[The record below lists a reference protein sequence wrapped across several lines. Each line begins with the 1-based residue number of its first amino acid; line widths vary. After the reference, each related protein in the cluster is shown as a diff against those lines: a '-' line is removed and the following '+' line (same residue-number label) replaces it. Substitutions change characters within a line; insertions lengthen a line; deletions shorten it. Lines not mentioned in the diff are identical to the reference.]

1 MGIVIINGKR
11 YDSVTGLMLSSDSN
25 GGGSDRVQQS
35 FDGQTPDWIASY
47 VDEVKHETAAT
58 THVQANVQAP
68 EPFVSQTTVHTAAD
82 KAADTSSAATS
93 MRTAAKAARRT
104 VSTSNTLNR
113 RFVKKPLAENGKY
126 AESIAQH
133 HIKLAQAAQRAATPV
148 NIPEDTQL
156 HAASEAN
163 EDFVPMLTRRQAE
176 SVNRLSNTEPLESR
190 VAKAKAEAEQ
200 RKAAT
205 KVTTTTSQGN
215 NITVKVKPAIRLT
228 PAQQSV
234 DADDVLNERL
244 SQLSQI
250 LQNAK
255 ELDEQER
262 SRKSAKKQTLTES
275 LAKTVESDNRAES
288 KHGRRKFRLSSIFA
302 TAGAVAVIAGL
313 GIYVAMPTISVKM
326 AASKAG
332 LTTNTPYIPKGFTI
346 DGEVASADGLMT
358 INYRSK
364 SGGDGY
370 SVTIKENDSDTQ
382 GSLRNRIAE
391 LYSNGYRT
399 EQSGDKTILRYG
411 SKVTWLDDGLEYT
424 INTNNYLDND
434 EISSIVDSL

>member
-25 GGGSDRVQQS
+25 GTGSDRVQQS

-47 VDEVKHETAAT
+47 VDEVKHEAAAT
-58 THVQANVQAP
+58 ANVQANVQAP

-82 KAADTSSAATS
+82 KATDTSSETTPV
-93 MRTAAKAARRT
+93 RTAAKAARRT

-133 HIKLAQAAQRAATPV
+133 HLKLAQAAQRAATPI

-262 SRKSAKKQTLTES
+262 SRKSTKKQTLTES
-275 LAKTVESDNRAES
+275 LAKTADDGKVET

-346 DGEVASADGLMT
+346 DGEVASANGLMT

-364 SGGDGY
+364 NGGDGY
-370 SVTIKENDSDTQ
+370 SVTIKENNSDTQ

-434 EISSIVDSL
+434 EINSIVDSL